1 MEPVTDPHGDPASR
15 PASFAR
21 VGAFFYTQFCSAL
34 NDNLQQMAIALYLAR
49 SFGSAQGV
57 AGRWQAI
64 VGAAFVL
71 PFILFSP
78 LAGSLADRYEKR
90 SVLIASKWLEVI
102 PVIAS
107 FLSTYLPTPSRFYG
121 LVLGVFL
128 METRAAFFSPAKYGL
143 LPEVIPRAGL
153 VRANGA
159 LQFLTMV
166 AIVSGEALGGVAYK
180 TLDLDSGNLRRT
192 ILICVGL
199 SVIGSL
205 LTFWIP
211 HGAKGD
217 ASRPARLN
225 PLGLILGTLKELRQN
240 RALLVTLF
248 TLSAFWMISA
258 IFRMNIPLFG
268 TYILQ
273 VGPDKTGY
281 LWAFVSIG
289 IGIGAALAALIKGSD
304 ESMGLVL
311 PGVFGMAIASV
322 ATGLGARRFGSAA
335 CFLGILGVFGGLYLV
350 PQTTLF
356 QVKSP
361 PERRGAYLAVQ
372 NFFNFVLMFLAAGV
386 FWLLTG
392 PARLDAG
399 QIFLYVGVG
408 IALLGAVQALALPGL
423 LFGMTLRVLH
433 RVIGV
438 RT

>member
-1 MEPVTDPHGDPASR
+1 MEPVTDPNGDQASR
-15 PASFAR
+15 PASLAR

-34 NDNLQQMAIALYLAR
+34 NDNIQQMSIALYLAL
-49 SFGSAQGV
+49 SSGSAQGV

-102 PVIAS
+102 PVCVS
-107 FLSTYLPTPSRFYG
+107 FLSTYFPTPLRFYG

-143 LPEVIPRAGL
+143 LPEVIPSEGL

-159 LQFLTMV
+159 LQMLTMV
-166 AIVSGEALGGVAYK
+166 AIVSGEAIGGVAFK
-180 TLDLDSGNLRRT
+180 ALDLDSGNLRRT
-192 ILICVGL
+192 LLICVGL

-211 HGAKGD
+211 HGAKGN
-217 ASRPARLN
+217 ASRPPRLN
-225 PLGLILGTLKELRQN
+225 PLGQILGTLREMRQN
-240 RALLVTLF
+240 RALWVTLF

-268 TYILQ
+268 TYNLR

-281 LWAFVSIG
+281 LWAFVSLG

-311 PGVFGMAIASV
+311 PGVLGMAIASV
-322 ATGLGARRFGSAA
+322 ATGVGAHRFGSAA
-335 CFLGILGVFGGLYLV
+335 AFLGILGVFGGLYLV

-372 NFFNFVLMFLAAGV
+372 NFFNFVFMLLAAGIY
-386 FWLLTG
+386 WLLTG
-392 PARLDAG
+392 PAKLGADR
-399 QIFLYVGVG
+399 IFLYVGVG
-408 IALLGAVQALALPGL
+408 IAVLGSIQAFALPRL
-423 LFGMTLRVLH
+423 LLEMTLRVVH
-433 RVIGV
+433 RVTGV
-438 RT
+438 